1 VRKCGLSA
9 FFPRRDPWKLRG
21 CGKGRARDS
30 PVMLS
35 LCCRCWQR
43 EQRGL
48 HMVQFAAAGSSTKA
62 NILPLELTMAVNI
75 EAESARAGSRLPSWF
90 DETRV
95 QGIRGSFSGC
105 LKRRRRR
112 RLQTTRRAGV
122 HAAPRQLRR
131 LRRRRRARRM
141 RRADAT
147 PPVGRQVLPIEYGPI
162 NLIVC
167 NVAPLMRTYCRRPTR
182 HDMEDGTCHS
192 RT

>member
-1 VRKCGLSA
+1 
-9 FFPRRDPWKLRG
+9 
-21 CGKGRARDS
+21 
-30 PVMLS
+30 
-35 LCCRCWQR
+35 
-43 EQRGL
+43 
-48 HMVQFAAAGSSTKA
+48 MVQFAAAGSSTKA

-90 DETRV
+90 DENRV
-95 QGIRGSFSGC
+95 QGHTRLVLGLFEAPPPPPASDDSARGRSRG
-105 LKRRRRR
+105 
-112 RLQTTRRAGV
+112 TA
-122 HAAPRQLRR
+122 AAPPASSTTPSATYATSRR
-131 LRRRRRARRM
+131 
-141 RRADAT
+141 D